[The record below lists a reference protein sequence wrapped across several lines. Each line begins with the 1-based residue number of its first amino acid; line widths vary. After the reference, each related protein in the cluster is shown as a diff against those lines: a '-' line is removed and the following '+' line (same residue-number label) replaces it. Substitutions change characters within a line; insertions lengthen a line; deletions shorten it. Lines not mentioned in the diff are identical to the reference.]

1 MEFLDGIIN
10 MRLKP
15 SDKEKLIQKAKEK
28 HEEFLAKKE
37 YDSQGITDED
47 IENETDDY
55 LMA

>member
-28 HEEFLAKKE
+28 HLSISTYCRVKL
-37 YDSQGITDED
+37 IDE
-47 IENETDDY
+47 
-55 LMA
+55 L